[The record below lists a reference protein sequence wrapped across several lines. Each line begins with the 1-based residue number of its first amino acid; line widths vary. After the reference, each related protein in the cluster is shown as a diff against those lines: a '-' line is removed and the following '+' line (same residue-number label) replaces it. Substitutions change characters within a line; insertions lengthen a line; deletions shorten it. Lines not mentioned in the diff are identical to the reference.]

1 MIERKQ
7 RKRYIIKRF
16 FFTST
21 GSPPSPSPVLFDTL
35 FLCSPPIAS
44 YIRLTI
50 NRGFAGQATLAAVEM
65 DVAKGAPRDNLL

>member
-1 MIERKQ
+1 MIERQKQ

-21 GSPPSPSPVLFDTL
+21 GSPPSPVLFDTL